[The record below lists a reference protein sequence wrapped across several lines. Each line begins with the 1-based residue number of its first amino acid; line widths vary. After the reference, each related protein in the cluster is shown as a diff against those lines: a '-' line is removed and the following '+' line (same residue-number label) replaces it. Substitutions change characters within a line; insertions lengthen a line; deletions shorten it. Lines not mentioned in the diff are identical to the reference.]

1 MDQRDKIAI
10 LGFGEEGKAV
20 LKYLTAHGYSDLTV
34 CDQNVDIKGALPE
47 GVSANLGKEYLE
59 NLNEFQVIFRSPGI
73 PFLTPQIQ
81 VAAKSGGFVTS
92 CTNYFLDQCP
102 CPVIGV
108 TGTKGKGTTATLLFQ
123 ILKKSRLKP
132 GQAEKKVFLGGN
144 IGLPAMS
151 FLDELK
157 GNDLVVLELS
167 SFQLQDLRKSPH
179 YAILLNTTTD
189 HLDYH
194 VDRGEYMAAKENL
207 LAHQGKKSVAVLNKD
222 YEYVKYY
229 EPLVKGKMMEV
240 SCRGKVKDGAYVK
253 NGKIFCGDEEVM
265 EVKDVKLIGA
275 HNLEN
280 VLPAVVI
287 AKELGASNEDIVHV
301 VKTFPGLAH
310 RLELVREVRGVK
322 YFNDSFATTPETSMA
337 AVDSFDVPT
346 ILIAGGSEK
355 GLDYNEWA
363 VKILTKESLRIVILI
378 GATAEKMERALVA
391 AEEKLGPSK
400 AGAGSAMGSPTK
412 VLRRKDLDE
421 ALIDAYAEAEEGW
434 VVVMSPA
441 AASFGLFKNYK
452 ERGDTFKDLV
462 RKLR

>member
-20 LKYLTAHGYSDLTV
+20 LKYLTGHGYHDVTV

-47 GVSANLGKEYLE
+47 GVSANLGKDYLG
-59 NLNEFQVIFRSPGI
+59 NLDEFQVIFRSPGI

-81 VAAKSGGFVTS
+81 MAAKNGVFVTS
-92 CTNYFLDQCP
+92 CTDYFLDQCP
-102 CPVIGV
+102 CHVIGV

-123 ILKKSRLKP
+123 ILKKS
-132 GQAEKKVFLGGN
+132 GKKVFLGGN

-157 GNDLVVLELS
+157 GGDLVVLELS
-167 SFQLQDLRKSPH
+167 SFQLQDVRKSPH

-194 VDRGEYMAAKENL
+194 ADREEYMKAKENL
-207 LAHQGKKSVAVLNKD
+207 LAHQGKKSVTVLNKD

-229 EPLVKGKMMEV
+229 EPLVKGKMLEV
-240 SCRGKVKDGAYVK
+240 SCHGKVKDGAYVK
-253 NGKIFCGDEEVM
+253 DGKIFYNKEEIM
-265 EVKDVKLIGA
+265 EVCDVKLIGA
-275 HNLEN
+275 HNIEN
-280 VLPAVVI
+280 VLPAIVI
-287 AKELGASNEDIVHV
+287 AKEFGASNEDITHV

-337 AVDSFDVPT
+337 AVDSFEEPT

-363 VKILTKESLRIVILI
+363 VKILTKPSLKIVILI
-378 GATAEKMERALVA
+378 GATAEKMEKALMA
-391 AEEKLGPSK
+391 AEEKLG
-400 AGAGSAMGSPTK
+400 SAIGSPTK

-452 ERGDTFKDLV
+452 ERGETFKDLV